1 MRITPTKHRIRSAS
15 FAPSPVA
22 GPFPRRAAAA
32 CLLAFLGCSDAPP
45 DDESTGAG
53 GEDGGNGFIEGGT
66 FVPSGG
72 NTGGGIGPVGGSTG
86 GSIGPVGG
94 NTGGSV
100 GPVGG
105 ETGGGGGIG
114 PVGGESGGTVGPVG
128 GEGGG
133 GQVERPATLVAA
145 IVLSETPQV
154 PQAGLSVTVT
164 EPVEL
169 PNAPGCSVVQ
179 VNPNAPAPAPAT
191 GYDAGTITVGGV
203 AGAPLTFSPQA
214 GGAGTTYTGPG
225 IGSDVFSDGAMIT
238 AQAAGG
244 PHMGAFSLQVQ
255 APQSLNITE
264 PRQQFGQTLDAGDA
278 LSVRWNAGGAES
290 LLITVLPADGLEFTP
305 SAGSWVFCG
314 VPDTGSFDIPAGTLN
329 RIADGAGPFG
339 QGALV
344 TLTRT
349 RVATTQVGTDQAVL
363 TASTTQAVPVT
374 FSP

>member
-1 MRITPTKHRIRSAS
+1 
-15 FAPSPVA
+15 V
-22 GPFPRRAAAA
+22 A
-32 CLLAFLGCSDAPP
+32 CLLGLLGCSDVPP

-53 GEDGGNGFIEGGT
+53 GDDGGNGFIEGGT

-72 NTGGGIGPVGGSTG
+72 STGGGIGPVGGGTG

-94 NTGGSV
+94 ETGGSI
-100 GPVGG
+100 GPVGGETGGAIGPMGG

-114 PVGGESGGTVGPVG
+114 PVGGE
-128 GEGGG
+128 GGG
-133 GQVERPATLVAA
+133 GGNVERPATLVAA
-145 IVLSETPQV
+145 IVLTETPQV
-154 PQAGLSVTVT
+154 PQAGLSVSVN
-164 EPVEL
+164 EPVAL

-179 VNPNAPAPAPAT
+179 VNPNAPAPAPAM

-214 GGAGTTYTGPG
+214 SGAGTTYAGPG
-225 IGSDVFSDGAMIT
+225 IGSDIFSEGAMIT

-244 PHMGAFSLQVQ
+244 PHMGAFSLSVQ
-255 APQSLNITE
+255 APQGLNITE

-329 RIADGAGPFG
+329 QIANGAGPFG

-374 FSP
+374 FAP

>member
-1 MRITPTKHRIRSAS
+1 MRKIPTKHRMRPAS
-15 FAPSPVA
+15 STSSSGRGPWPRVA
-22 GPFPRRAAAA
+22 SA
-32 CLLAFLGCSDAPP
+32 CLLALLGCSNVPS
-45 DDESTGAG
+45 DDGGGGAG
-53 GEDGGNGFIEGGT
+53 GDDGGSGFIEGDT

-72 NTGGGIGPVGGSTG
+72 SSGGSGGSTG
-86 GSIGPVGG
+86 GTVGPIGG
-94 NTGGSV
+94 TAGGSV

-105 ETGGGGGIG
+105 ETGGTVG
-114 PVGGESGGTVGPVG
+114 PVGGETGGQIGPVG

-133 GQVERPATLVAA
+133 GSVERPASLLAA

-154 PQAGLSVTVT
+154 PQAALGVAVT
-164 EPVEL
+164 EPIEL
-169 PNAPGCSVVQ
+169 PNVPGCSVVQ

-191 GYDAGTITVGGV
+191 GYDAGAITVDGV

-214 GGAGTTYTGPG
+214 SGAGTTYTGPAV
-225 IGSDVFSDGAMIT
+225 GSDVFSDGAVIT

-244 PHMGAFSLQVQ
+244 PHMGAFSLQVE

-290 LLITVLPADGLEFTP
+290 LLITVLPTDGLEFTP

-314 VPDTGSFDIPAGTLN
+314 VPDTGSFEIPARTLN
-329 RIADGAGPFG
+329 PVAEGAGPFG

-349 RVATTQVGTDQAVL
+349 RVATTQIGSDQAVL
-363 TASTTQAVPVT
+363 SASTTQAVPVT